1 MKSLIFVIAERL
13 NGEASPGRAAL
24 VLAHV
29 LVHEITHALE
39 GVSRHA
45 ETGIMKAHWTL
56 ADYKQMAKMLDFT
69 PVDVNMIH
77 YRLAHR

>member
-1 MKSLIFVIAERL
+1 MLVDRL
-13 NGEASPGRAAL
+13 RRVRDPGLAPTL
-24 VLAHV
+24 LAHV

-45 ETGIMKAHWTL
+45 ETGVMKARWTDK
-56 ADYKQMAKMLDFT
+56 DYSAMAYKPLELT